1 MIDAQRQPAF
11 DQHLTRE
18 VRSDATDSRTLARTP
33 VFSVDTHIYL
43 TISQILCTASN
54 AATTS
59 TFSTAHNGDGEEGGR
74 RLLSR
79 YPTLCWAMTRSKS
92 PSILSD
98 GIPQR
103 LDSRVS

>member
-43 TISQILCTASN
+43 HNLPNLMYCFKCSN
-54 AATTS
+54 NVDFFHSA
-59 TFSTAHNGDGEEGGR
+59 
-74 RLLSR
+74 
-79 YPTLCWAMTRSKS
+79 
-92 PSILSD
+92 
-98 GIPQR
+98 
-103 LDSRVS
+103 